1 MRINVGVKPN
11 SKEEKIEKIDD
22 ANFSIW
28 VKELPI
34 EDRANKA
41 VLRVLA
47 DYFGI
52 AQINIRIIS
61 GYTSRNKIIEIG

>member
-1 MRINVGVKPN
+1 MRINVGVRPN
-11 SKEEKIEKIDD
+11 AKEEKIEKIDD

-28 VKELPI
+28 VKEPPI
-34 EDRANKA
+34 EGRANKA

-47 DYFGI
+47 DYFGV
-52 AQINIRIIS
+52 AQINIRIVF